1 MGLDRP
7 QGLRAALPSLALLAA
22 VLLLSTMSPVT
33 KELLRQG
40 AVAPFDF
47 LWFRVLLAFLFLAA
61 LALGTSRRELAALA
75 WPDALRLSLL
85 GVLAV
90 GLGYGCAAW
99 GLMYTTVT
107 HYVLIYS
114 LQPSFTALLSC
125 LMRKERLDGMTL
137 TGIALSLLG
146 CFISVSE
153 GRLRPVQA
161 TGFGDALVLLFTI
174 TGSAGIVLSTGAVR
188 RYGPTTVTTVMFGSS
203 ALALVLATGLW
214 SIPSRAR
221 LTATDGMMLAY
232 VGVATSAVFLLRSA
246 SLRSLT
252 PTTVGVFHNLVPVF
266 GMLWAYLFL
275 GEALRPPTVLGGL
288 TILAGVELVRRAR
301 DGPPAVPVLAPVPK
315 RA

>member
-1 MGLDRP
+1 MVPDGP
-7 QGLRAALPSLALLAA
+7 NGLRATLPSLALLAA
-22 VLLLSTMSPVT
+22 VLVLSTMSPVT

-40 AVAPFDF
+40 TVAPFDF
-47 LWFRVLLAFLFLAA
+47 LWFRVLLACLFLTAIA
-61 LALGTSRRELAALA
+61 LVTSRRELAALA

-85 GVLAV
+85 GMLAV

-114 LQPSFTALLSC
+114 LQPSFTALFSC
-125 LMRKERLDGMTL
+125 LMRQERMDGLTL

-153 GRLRPVQA
+153 GRLRPVHE
-161 TGFGDALVLLFTI
+161 TGFGDALVLLFTV

-203 ALALVLATGLW
+203 ALALALATGLW
-214 SIPSRAR
+214 SVPSHA
-221 LTATDGMMLAY
+221 LPTATEGIMLAY
-232 VGVATSAVFLLRSA
+232 VGIATAAVFLLRSV
-246 SLRSLT
+246 SLKSLT
-252 PTTVGVFHNLVPVF
+252 PTTVGAFHNLVPVL
-266 GMLWAYLFL
+266 GTLWAHLFL
-275 GEALRPPTVLGGL
+275 GEPLGPPTIIGGL

-301 DGPPAVPVLAPVPK
+301 DSRPDFPVLTPLPK